1 MFFLCVLSNK
11 PVITDCCS
19 NAGAY
24 AEFVFVFFC
33 NVVFIMR
40 IGKLLFK
47 VCTTLLSFLMVVSL
61 NLSFKVNMKL
71 GLQPLTFKMR
81 ILAVIYWDEA

>member
-1 MFFLCVLSNK
+1 MFFLCALSNK
-11 PVITDCCS
+11 LVITDCCS

-24 AEFVFVFFC
+24 AVCFCFFC

-61 NLSFKVNMKL
+61 NLSSKVNMKL
-71 GLQPLTFKMR
+71 GLQPVTFKMR